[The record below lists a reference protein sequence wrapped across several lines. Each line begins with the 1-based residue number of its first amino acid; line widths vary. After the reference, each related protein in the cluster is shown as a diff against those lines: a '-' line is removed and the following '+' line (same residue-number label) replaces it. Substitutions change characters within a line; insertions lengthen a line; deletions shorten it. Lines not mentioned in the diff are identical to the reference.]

1 MPDTPDPPGTPGAR
15 DGPATPDGS
24 AERTPASVG
33 TEPVA
38 EVLRESGIVPTEAG
52 KARWRAALGRPI
64 PAAALAEGRRRLA
77 EARSESRGT
86 AT

>member
-1 MPDTPDPPGTPGAR
+1 MSDAP
-15 DGPATPDGS
+15 DGPV
-24 AERTPASVG
+24 ERTPARVG

-64 PAAALAEGRRRLA
+64 PEAALAEGRRRLA
-77 EARSESRGT
+77 EARSESGSESGGT